1 MVDVA
6 IQLEGQSGMTWERWR
21 RLVPLIEDLGF
32 SAIFRSDHFVNP
44 QGPDVES
51 LDAWT
56 SMTWLA
62 DHTSRVEFGPLV
74 SPVSFRDP
82 VMLARSSASLA
93 ELSGG
98 RMILGIGAGW
108 SEREHEMYGYDLLGV
123 RDRIDRLEEA
133 IAVVSALLDGTG
145 PVTFDGAHYRLREAE
160 LHPPVAAAERPPLLI
175 AAKGTR
181 RMLPLVAAKADV
193 WNVHLVEREKFRE
206 MNGLLDGM
214 IAAAGRQPGDV
225 KRTAMVGVE
234 VGSTREDVE
243 RKLQE
248 KAWAAPWRDHGLISG
263 TPGDIRAQF
272 KEWEDAGADR
282 LMLQWLDVDDND
294 SLELLAEALP

>member
-1 MVDVA
+1 
-6 IQLEGQSGMTWERWR
+6 
-21 RLVPLIEDLGF
+21 
-32 SAIFRSDHFVNP
+32 
-44 QGPDVES
+44 
-51 LDAWT
+51 
-56 SMTWLA
+56 
-62 DHTSRVEFGPLV
+62 
-74 SPVSFRDP
+74 
-82 VMLARSSASLA
+82 
-93 ELSGG
+93 
-98 RMILGIGAGW
+98 
-108 SEREHEMYGYDLLGV
+108 
-123 RDRIDRLEEA
+123 
-133 IAVVSALLDGTG
+133 
-145 PVTFDGAHYRLREAE
+145 
-160 LHPPVAAAERPPLLI
+160 
-175 AAKGTR
+175 
-181 RMLPLVAAKADV
+181 MLPLVAAKAGV

-234 VGSTREDVE
+234 VGRTREDVE

-248 KAWAAPWRDHGLISG
+248 KAWAAPWREHGLISG